1 MKNWFIGKG
10 PDAGKDWRQEEKG
23 ATEDKMIGWHRWLD
37 GYQFEQ
43 APGVGDG
50 QESLECC
57 SPWGHKDSDTT
68 EQLNWTDVY
77 VRSHLLCCWI
87 RVFAMTTA
95 FFWQNSVSLCLLHFV
110 LQGQTCLLLQVSL
123 DFLILHS
130 SPLWWKGHLFLVLVL
145 EGLVGH
151 HRTVQLLQH

>member
-1 MKNWFIGKG
+1 MASVTWWISVWASSRSWWWTGK
-10 PDAGKDWRQEEKG
+10 
-23 ATEDKMIGWHRWLD
+23 
-37 GYQFEQ
+37 
-43 APGVGDG
+43 PGVLQSMGS
-50 QESLECC
+50 QRFR
-57 SPWGHKDSDTT
+57 HT

-87 RVFAMTTA
+87 RVFAMITA

-123 DFLILHS
+123 DFLLLHS

-145 EGLVGH
+145 EGIVGH
-151 HRTVQLLQH
+151 HRTVQLQLLQHWWLGHGLGLLWYWIVFLRNE